1 MFERSELRD
10 IPREEQGDGP
20 VERDPHLPAQRG
32 HVDEVIRAVQ
42 EPRGEASDAQP
53 EWVGDAPVVAERAE
67 HPLVPVYER
76 AWRKTVE
83 DRRDVL
89 GEQLR
94 LAEGML
100 RRRR

>member
-1 MFERSELRD
+1 MFERSELRE

-32 HVDEVIRAVQ
+32 HVEEVIRAVQ

-53 EWVGDAPVVAERAE
+53 ERVGDALVVAERAE
-67 HPLVPVYER
+67 HPLVPVSEGAR
-76 AWRKTVE
+76 RTTFQ

-100 RRRR
+100 RRWR